1 MKETAVH
8 NPSVAVDL
16 AARPAAEMRSKASL
30 RQLIG
35 PLQVLISPLVLLLVW
50 EGAARAG
57 WIETKFFP
65 APSTIIAQFWAML
78 FTHGFWVDLGLS
90 LQRLL
95 IGLLMGAVPG
105 LLLGLAM
112 GLFRPMRIAFQPLIA
127 ALYPL
132 PKIAIL
138 PLILLIFGL
147 GEMSK
152 YVIVAIGVFF
162 LMTLNTFAGVM
173 SIRPIYF
180 DVAKNLGASR
190 WQTYFTVALPGALP
204 GILTGLRICTGL
216 GLLLLVAAEFVGA
229 DAGIGYRIWWSWSV
243 FWVEPMYV
251 GLAVIAIL
259 GFAFAYLIDF
269 AERLLFPWLRNPS
282 R

>member
-1 MKETAVH
+1 MPSPAASS
-8 NPSVAVDL
+8 PSVSDRALSVGV
-16 AARPAAEMRSKASL
+16 PAFDPWRLL
-30 RQLIG
+30 R
-35 PLQVLISPLVLLLVW
+35 PLQVFISPLVLLALW
-50 EGAARAG
+50 EIGARTG
-57 WIETKFFP
+57 MIETKFFP
-65 APSTIIAQFWAML
+65 APTTIGAQFAATLM
-78 FTHGFWVDLGLS
+78 TAEFWNDLRLS
-90 LQRLL
+90 LSRLF
-95 IGLLMGAVPG
+95 IGLLMGGVPG

-112 GLFRPMRIAFQPLIA
+112 GLSRAMRVTFQPLIA

-138 PLILLIFGL
+138 PLILLMFGL

-162 LMTLNTFAGVM
+162 LMTLNTFAGV
-173 SIRPIYF
+173 INIKPIYF
-180 DVAKNLGASR
+180 DVARNLKASR
-190 WQTYFTVALPGALP
+190 WQTYVTVALPGAVP
-204 GILTGLRICTGL
+204 GILTGLRICVGS

-251 GLAVIAIL
+251 GLMVIAIL

-269 AERLLFPWLRNPS
+269 LEGLLLPWLR

>member
-1 MKETAVH
+1 M
-8 NPSVAVDL
+8 SGSSLDL
-16 AARPAAEMRSKASL
+16 RRVL
-30 RQLIG
+30 RA
-35 PLQVLISPLVLLLVW
+35 LQVLISPLVLLLLW
-50 EGAARAG
+50 EIGARAG

-65 APSTIIAQFWAML
+65 APSTILALFAKMFTTAEFWA
-78 FTHGFWVDLGLS
+78 DLRLS
-90 LQRLL
+90 LSRLL
-95 IGLLMGAVPG
+95 IGFLMGAVPG
-105 LLLGLAM
+105 LLIGLAM
-112 GLFRPMRIAFQPLIA
+112 GLFRPVRIAFQPLVA

-162 LMTLNTFAGVM
+162 LMTLNTFAGVTN
-173 SIRPIYF
+173 IRPIYF
-180 DVAKNLGASR
+180 DVARNLRASR
-190 WQTYFTVALPGALP
+190 WQLYCTVALPGALP
-204 GILTGLRICTGL
+204 GILTGVRICVGL

-251 GLAVIAIL
+251 GLLVIAIL
-259 GFAFAYLIDF
+259 GFVFAYLIDF
-269 AERLLFPWLRNPS
+269 LERLFLPWLQH
-282 R
+282 

>member
-1 MKETAVH
+1 MPSPAASS
-8 NPSVAVDL
+8 PSVSDRAPSAAV
-16 AARPAAEMRSKASL
+16 PAFDPWRLL
-30 RQLIG
+30 R
-35 PLQVLISPLVLLLVW
+35 PLQVLISPLVLLALW
-50 EGAARAG
+50 EIGARAG
-57 WIETKFFP
+57 LIETKFFP
-65 APSTIIAQFWAML
+65 APTTIGAQFVTTLTTAE
-78 FTHGFWVDLGLS
+78 FWNDLRLS
-90 LQRLL
+90 LTRLF
-95 IGLLMGAVPG
+95 IGLLMGGVPG

-112 GLFRPMRIAFQPLIA
+112 GLSRAMRVTFQPLIA

-162 LMTLNTFAGVM
+162 LMTLNTFAGVTN
-173 SIRPIYF
+173 IRPIYF
-180 DVAKNLGASR
+180 DVAKNLKASR
-190 WQTYFTVALPGALP
+190 WQIYCTVALPGALP

-251 GLAVIAIL
+251 GLMVIAIL

-269 AERLLFPWLRNPS
+269 LEGLLLPWLR